1 MICLDMLILEI
12 PLLGYGVMIFLVLSA
27 IIAWVPDN
35 GGLIKY
41 ISFLLLIILSFA
53 IIVKV
58 LFFGD

>member
-1 MICLDMLILEI
+1 MLILEI

-27 IIAWVPDN
+27 IIAGVPDN